1 MIDTS
6 MLMPGV
12 IILDIPDEESWDEV
26 MDALQRAGSTQE
38 PAKFG
43 RTNCIRLFEG
53 STEGFRSGLRWR
65 RGDVQT
71 YRTSEY
77 EKYIKYQY
85 DEIVVE
91 NDDVAS
97 LFDELFE

>member
-12 IILDIPDEESWDEV
+12 IILNIPDEESWDEV
-26 MDALQRAGSTQE
+26 MDALQRAGFTQE
-38 PAKFG
+38 PGKFG

-53 STEGFRSGLRWR
+53 SPRSFQSGLRWR
-65 RGDVQT
+65 RGDEPT

-91 NDDVAS
+91 DDDVAS